1 MFTGLVA
8 CRGTVTSVSL
18 RRDEARLAIRP
29 MLPWEDIRQG
39 ESIACNGVC
48 LTVESWDP
56 GQRVFTA
63 YASRETCSRT
73 NIGLARAGL
82 TINLERALAVGERL
96 GGHIVSGHVDTVA
109 SVESISSVGESRV
122 VRFSCDAEWCAFI
135 APKGSVALDGIS
147 LTVNGCGDGWF
158 DVNLIPSTVKAT
170 TAEFWK
176 AGAQVNVETDVL
188 AKYVWRL
195 LGPYKTASAAQRP
208 GISMEFLLQ
217 NGFGA

>member
-63 YASRETCSRT
+63 YASGETCSRT

-122 VRFSCDAEWCAFI
+122 VRFPAMRN
-135 APKGSVALDGIS
+135 GALS
-147 LTVNGCGDGWF
+147 
-158 DVNLIPSTVKAT
+158 
-170 TAEFWK
+170 
-176 AGAQVNVETDVL
+176 
-188 AKYVWRL
+188 
-195 LGPYKTASAAQRP
+195 
-208 GISMEFLLQ
+208 
-217 NGFGA
+217 